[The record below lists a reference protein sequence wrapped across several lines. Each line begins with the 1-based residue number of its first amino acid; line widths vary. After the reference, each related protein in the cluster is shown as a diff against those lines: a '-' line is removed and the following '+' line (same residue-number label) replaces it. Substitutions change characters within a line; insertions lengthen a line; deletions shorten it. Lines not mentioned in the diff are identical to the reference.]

1 MQFKVGDNVIFS
13 KSGRIGK
20 TDIVNFK
27 GTIVKANLQYRC
39 DGSNYEEYLV
49 RFTCQHK
56 EEGVRLNNQYLDWV
70 YNNGRSISLYEG
82 KAIINYIKPDN
93 TNKFYTKEWNFWEN

>member
-1 MQFKVGDNVIFS
+1 MQFKVGDRVIFS
-13 KSGRIGK
+13 HSGYRVGK

-27 GTIVKANLQYRC
+27 GIIMKTKLQHCC
-39 DGSNYEEYLV
+39 DNSTYEEYLV

-56 EEGVRLNNQYLDWV
+56 EEGVRVSSQHLEWIF
-70 YNNGRSISLYEG
+70 NNGKDISLYEG

-93 TNKFYTKEWNFWEN
+93 DSHDSVDWDAWSN